1 MNSIGPMNFFRTTD
15 TTDTTIWKP
24 ALSHRRMNKQRV
36 SLKLKKEKK
45 KVCCETKLIF
55 RALALRQN
63 EMRISAWCVVHTL
76 YNHTIIY
83 ILTYMLGRR
92 YVSGGNVVGEKMN
105 KLVTCFS
112 M

>member
-1 MNSIGPMNFFRTTD
+1 
-15 TTDTTIWKP
+15 
-24 ALSHRRMNKQRV
+24 MNKQRV
-36 SLKLKKEKK
+36 SLKQKKEKEKK

-76 YNHTIIY
+76 YILLY